1 MADRTQ
7 WQNFGDTL
15 SSRIQDIAALLPL
28 LGTQQCEFQVGS
40 SLEKGYVYAA
50 ASTLSL
56 FGSLGITGD
65 DKDTGFYGA
74 EVKLRKLLEEQHID
88 DPNLVLEFDWSG
100 WKHDKSTAYEPMEAM
115 RNQGYWDDGDHSF
128 SVYVRATLLMPN

>member
-15 SSRIQDIAALLPL
+15 SSGIQDIAALLPL

-56 FGSLGITGD
+56 FGSLGI
-65 DKDTGFYGA
+65 
-74 EVKLRKLLEEQHID
+74 
-88 DPNLVLEFDWSG
+88 
-100 WKHDKSTAYEPMEAM
+100 
-115 RNQGYWDDGDHSF
+115 
-128 SVYVRATLLMPN
+128 